1 MSRMLRID
9 LPKTIYHVFSRG
21 NNKNAI
27 FVDNKDYNVF
37 LKQLFEVK
45 SEKDFS
51 LYAYCLMPNHFHLL
65 IETVQEPLSRIMQKL
80 LTLYGIYFNSTYD
93 RSGHVF
99 QGRYKAVICQKE
111 EYLFKLLQ
119 YIHLNPLRAGLT
131 KDINGYKWSSHLIC
145 SGKIN
150 NKNLSLEKLFQRMD
164 CRSITEGRK
173 TYNNLINEHINEETI
188 NSFDIKFNKI
198 LLQYNYST
206 LHDILEKIL
215 IGTKISKNDILSKS
229 QNREV
234 NKARK
239 EFSFEAVNHGYTLKE
254 IADFI
259 NRDASVVC
267 KYVRD
272 LRNIKLK
279 NLKKSAKINF
289 NQS

>member
-1 MSRMLRID
+1 MSRMLRIN

-27 FVDNKDYNVF
+27 FVDDKDYNVF

-45 SEKDFS
+45 SEKDFL
-51 LYAYCLMPNHFHLL
+51 LYAYCLMPNHFHLM
-65 IETVQEPLSRIMQKL
+65 IETVQEPLSEIMQKL
-80 LTLYGIYFNSTYD
+80 LTLYGIYFNLTYD

-99 QGRYKAVICQKE
+99 QGRYKAIICQKE

-131 KDINGYKWSSHLIC
+131 KDINGYKWSSHLIF

-164 CRSITEGRK
+164 CKSITEGRK
-173 TYNNLINEHINEETI
+173 AYNNLINEHINEETI
-188 NSFDIKFNKI
+188 KNSDMKFNKI
-198 LLQYNYST
+198 SLQYNYST
-206 LHDILEKIL
+206 LYDILEKIL

-239 EFSFEAVNHGYTLKE
+239 EFSFEAVNHGYALKE

-279 NLKKSAKINF
+279 NLKKFSKINF

>member
-1 MSRMLRID
+1 MGRMLRID

-27 FVDNKDYNVF
+27 FVDDKDYNVF

-65 IETVQEPLSRIMQKL
+65 IETAQEPLSKIMQQL
-80 LTLYGIYFNSTYD
+80 LTLYGIYFNLTYD

-131 KDINGYKWSSHLIC
+131 KDINNYKWSSHLIC

-164 CRSITEGRK
+164 CKSLAEGYRV
-173 TYNNLINEHINEETI
+173 YNNLTNEYINAKTI
-188 NSFDIKFNKI
+188 NDFALKLNKI
-198 LLQYNYST
+198 SLQYEYST
-206 LHDILEKIL
+206 LYDILEKIL
-215 IGTKISKNDILSKS
+215 IETKISKNDILSKS

-239 EFSFEAVNHGYTLKE
+239 EFSFVAVNYGYALNE

-279 NLKKSAKINF
+279 N
-289 NQS
+289 QS